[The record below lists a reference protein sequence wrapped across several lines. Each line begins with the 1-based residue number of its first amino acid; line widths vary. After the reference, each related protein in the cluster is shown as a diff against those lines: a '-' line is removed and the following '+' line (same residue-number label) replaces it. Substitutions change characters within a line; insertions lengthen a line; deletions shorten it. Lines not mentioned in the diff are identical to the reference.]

1 MPGSWW
7 IVTAV
12 GALLAILVLFFMWYA
27 RRAALSEAR
36 FAQARRSFHLQRERL
51 EAKFVQLAAAK
62 ARPNGPRWTESEFG
76 DDVAYVRN
84 RKSGEL
90 LAFGGVT
97 VPVDEFEDAATAA
110 ISDLIGNLR
119 SGTVIFRFDGKHWDA
134 DGRAILNLSP
144 AEAIRFYRNDLEMID
159 QELARRV

>member
-1 MPGSWW
+1 MPGLWW
-7 IVTAV
+7 IAV
-12 GALLAILVLFFMWYA
+12 VVGTVSAVLLLYW
-27 RRAALSEAR
+27 RSGRAAALEAR
-36 FAQARRSFHLQRERL
+36 FARARKGFHLQRERL

-62 ARPNGPRWTESEFG
+62 ARPNGPQWTESDF
-76 DDVAYVRN
+76 DDGVAYVRN

-90 LAFGGVT
+90 LAFGGLT

-119 SGTVIFRFDGKHWDA
+119 SGTVIFRFDGKQWDT

-144 AEAIRFYRNDLEMID
+144 DEAIRFYRNDLEMID
-159 QELARRV
+159 QELARRA